1 MIRAIASRPALGS
14 FPSTDYAELLE
25 TGILKAA
32 PKGLNQVFTATTGS
46 DANETAYKAACI
58 WKGTQERGGAD
69 FSAAEL
75 ESVMVNQA
83 PGAKKYSIMSFQK
96 GFHGR
101 LFGSLST
108 TRSKPIHKLDVPA
121 FDWPVAP
128 FPQLKYPLDQFAA
141 ENAAEEKRCL
151 EETDR
156 LLEEAKQTVAAV
168 VVEPVQSE
176 GGDNHASPAFFQGLR
191 ELTKRKGVLLIVD
204 EVQTGVGATG
214 KFWAHE
220 HWNLSSPP
228 DMVTFSK
235 KAQAAGFYFGD
246 AGLRPDKPYRQFNT
260 WMGDPVRALLFKAI
274 YGEIQK
280 NGLVEHTAK
289 VGGYLFGELE
299 KLASKYPQHVQNL
312 RGKDRGTFIA
322 WDAPRRE
329 EVLALAKAKGVNMGG
344 SGDAAIR
351 LRPMLVFQKNHADI
365 FLEVLE
371 SVFKRLSTGAT
382 GYIGGTVLSLLTKS
396 HPEYAIRAL
405 VRDSAK
411 GKIITGTFKDVEV
424 VEGDLDSADILA
436 REASSA
442 DVILHLA
449 STGHLKSVETIH
461 KALASSQKPSHWVQ
475 VSGASALAAA
485 ELADKNRAPGD
496 GSDLVFNDLTGIADI
511 RSIIQR
517 HPSRAVDN
525 YILKVA
531 AEESKINTAL
541 VFPPIIYGQG
551 LGPGNKRSV
560 QVPALAKT
568 TLERKRG
575 IQVGKGLSRWGNV
588 HVEDVSQ
595 LFVKLVEKAVEGKAD
610 AQVWNENG
618 LYLTGLGEI
627 SFGEISKLVATAAAK
642 KGLIPSDDVEV
653 LGPEDA
659 NTLLPHGAVLFG
671 TNARSEAVRGKKLL
685 GWAPTG
691 ESLLDEIPKAVE
703 REAEVQQSNL

>member
-1 MIRAIASRPALGS
+1 M
-14 FPSTDYAELLE
+14 
-25 TGILKAA
+25 
-32 PKGLNQVFTATTGS
+32 
-46 DANETAYKAACI
+46 
-58 WKGTQERGGAD
+58 
-69 FSAAEL
+69 
-75 ESVMVNQA
+75 
-83 PGAKKYSIMSFQK
+83 AK
-96 GFHGR
+96 
-101 LFGSLST
+101 
-108 TRSKPIHKLDVPA
+108 
-121 FDWPVAP
+121 
-128 FPQLKYPLDQFAA
+128 
-141 ENAAEEKRCL
+141 
-151 EETDR
+151 
-156 LLEEAKQTVAAV
+156 
-168 VVEPVQSE
+168 
-176 GGDNHASPAFFQGLR
+176 
-191 ELTKRKGVLLIVD
+191 
-204 EVQTGVGATG
+204 
-214 KFWAHE
+214 
-220 HWNLSSPP
+220 
-228 DMVTFSK
+228 
-235 KAQAAGFYFGD
+235 
-246 AGLRPDKPYRQFNT
+246 
-260 WMGDPVRALLFKAI
+260 
-274 YGEIQK
+274 
-280 NGLVEHTAK
+280 
-289 VGGYLFGELE
+289 
-299 KLASKYPQHVQNL
+299 
-312 RGKDRGTFIA
+312 
-322 WDAPRRE
+322 
-329 EVLALAKAKGVNMGG
+329 
-344 SGDAAIR
+344 
-351 LRPMLVFQKNHADI
+351 I
-365 FLEVLE
+365 FL
-371 SVFKRLSTGAT
+371 TGAT
-382 GYIGGTVLSLLTKS
+382 GYIGGTVLSLLIKS

-411 GKIITGTFKDVEV
+411 GKIITGTFEDVEV

-436 REASSA
+436 REASNA

-485 ELADKNRAPGD
+485 ELADKSRAPGD

-610 AQVWNENG
+610 AQ
-618 LYLTGLGEI
+618 

-653 LGPEDA
+653 LSPEDA

-671 TNARSEAVRGKKLL
+671 TNARSEAVRGKELL
-685 GWAPTG
+685 GWAPAG